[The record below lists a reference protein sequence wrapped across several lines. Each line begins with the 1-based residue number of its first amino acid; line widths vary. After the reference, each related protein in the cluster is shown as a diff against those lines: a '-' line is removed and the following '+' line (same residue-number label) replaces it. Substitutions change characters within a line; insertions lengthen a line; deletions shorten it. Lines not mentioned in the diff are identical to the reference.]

1 MAEISWRAARASY
14 RPWRTN
20 SPSVEISMEKNK
32 VLVNTTAQQRP
43 ECKKYKKEEVQLF
56 KYLCATISKD
66 GSCEEDVSVR
76 IIATTAAMTKY
87 NFGK

>member
-1 MAEISWRAARASY
+1 MASSKSELQALADKFAISGDQHGEEQGFGKHHS
-14 RPWRTN
+14 
-20 SPSVEISMEKNK
+20 
-32 VLVNTTAQQRP
+32 TA
-43 ECKKYKKEEVQLF
+43 EYKKEEVQLF